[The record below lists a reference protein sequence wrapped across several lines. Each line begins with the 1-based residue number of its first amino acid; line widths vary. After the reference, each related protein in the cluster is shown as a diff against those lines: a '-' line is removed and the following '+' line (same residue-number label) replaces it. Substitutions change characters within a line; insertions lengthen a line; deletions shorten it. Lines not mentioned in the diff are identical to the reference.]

1 MTRRPPRSTRTD
13 TLFPYTTLF
22 CPVAATGDW
31 IAVAALTEGPLFRRI
46 DRWAGIH
53 TEPLHANSRS
63 RLLRRAFAQAG
74 LPSPDD
80 YSGHSQR
87 RGFAAWADAN
97 GWDIKTLMEYV
108 GWKDVKSAMR
118 YLDGADPFARHR
130 IEASLSPQI
139 TSSLVLPAPGSAPP
153 LQSGGEDRK
162 STRLNSSH

>member
-1 MTRRPPRSTRTD
+1 M
-13 TLFPYTTLF
+13 
-22 CPVAATGDW
+22 
-31 IAVAALTEGPLFRRI
+31 
-46 DRWAGIH
+46 H
-53 TEPLHANSRS
+53 TEPLHANSLI

-80 YSGHSQR
+80 YSGHSLR

-130 IEASLSPQI
+130 IEASLRSEEN
-139 TSSLVLPAPGSAPP
+139 TSE
-153 LQSGGEDRK
+153 LQSQMRT
-162 STRLNSSH
+162 SYAVFC

>member
-1 MTRRPPRSTRTD
+1 M
-13 TLFPYTTLF
+13 
-22 CPVAATGDW
+22 
-31 IAVAALTEGPLFRRI
+31 
-46 DRWAGIH
+46 H
-53 TEPLHANSRS
+53 TEPLHANSLI

-80 YSGHSQR
+80 YSGHSLR

-130 IEASLSPQI
+130 L
-139 TSSLVLPAPGSAPP
+139 
-153 LQSGGEDRK
+153 DRK
-162 STRLNSSH
+162 STRLNSSHYCAPRMPDFAGRKKRQAERDKT

>member
-22 CPVAATGDW
+22 RSVAATGDW
-31 IAVAALTEGPLFRRI
+31 IAFAALTEWPLFRRI

-53 TEPLHANSRS
+53 TEPLHANSLI

-80 YSGHSQR
+80 YSGHSLR

-108 GWKDVKSAMR
+108 GWKEIGRVSCR
-118 YLDGADPFARHR
+118 ERVCQY
-130 IEASLSPQI
+130 
-139 TSSLVLPAPGSAPP
+139 V
-153 LQSGGEDRK
+153 
-162 STRLNSSH
+162 